1 LYYFTAELLGVLS
14 WRDERK
20 QIDRNLDKLMTVQGT
35 EIMKVD
41 KYRQTGLC
49 SNIDQLIIRFHN
61 STKVASSNSA
71 HGEMYSI

>member
-1 LYYFTAELLGVLS
+1 MYYFTAELLGVLN
-14 WRDERK
+14 WKQERS

-41 KYRQTGLC
+41 KYRKTGIC

-61 STKVASSNSA
+61 STKVGSLNPA